1 MLTRHCEPTG
11 PARSGRPDD
20 RLREA
25 IQCRGAVLDCFIA
38 ALLAMTTLALASS
51 ATHAQNDDYPSHSV
65 RLIVSSLPGGNPDV
79 LGRLF
84 AERMTGDF
92 GKAVIVENVT
102 GAGGA
107 LSAITAA
114 KAAPDGYT
122 LFFGDSGIMGIN
134 PILKPDIGFDPV
146 KDFTPV
152 TGLVALPTIL
162 VADPKLPAAT
172 LADFIAL
179 AKSEPG
185 KINYGS
191 AGVGSIH
198 HLTMAMFAD
207 QAGIDVVHVPYR
219 AGTAMVNGL
228 LTGEI
233 QVAWSGIPNVQALI
247 EGGKLRGYCISVL
260 KRSASTPTI
269 PTCDELG
276 IKGFDVAT
284 VMGLYAPAGTPPA
297 IVARLQAEVAKVL
310 RQPDM
315 AARMEQLGMIMEEDG
330 TANYIE
336 FIKRDTARYADI
348 VRKLNITISK

>member
-1 MLTRHCEPTG
+1 MRAHL
-11 PARSGRPDD
+11 
-20 RLREA
+20 A
-25 IQCRGAVLDCFIA
+25 ILATAATIGLATA
-38 ALLAMTTLALASS
+38 AL
-51 ATHAQNDDYPSHSV
+51 AQDDSYPTHSV

-79 LGRLF
+79 LGRLL

-92 GKAVIVENVT
+92 GKTIIVENVT

-114 KAAPDGYT
+114 KAASDGYT
-122 LFFGDSGIMGIN
+122 LLFGDTGIMAIN
-134 PILKPDIGFDPV
+134 PALKPDIGYDPI
-146 KDFTPV
+146 KDFAPV

-162 VADPKLPAAT
+162 VVDPKLPAAT
-172 LADFIAL
+172 LSQFIAL

-185 KINYGS
+185 KIDYGS

-198 HLTMAMFAD
+198 HMTMAMFAD
-207 QAGIDVVHVPYR
+207 STGIDVVHVPYR

-228 LTGEI
+228 LTGEV
-233 QVAWSGIPNVQALI
+233 QAGWSGIPNVLPQI
-247 EGGKLRGYCISVL
+247 ESGRLRGLCISVL

-284 VMGLYAPAGTPPA
+284 VMGLYAPAGTPAA
-297 IVARLQAEVAKVL
+297 IVARLQAEVAKVM
-310 RQPDM
+310 REPAM
-315 AARMEQLGMIMEEDG
+315 AARMEQLGMIMEENG
-330 TANYIE
+330 TASYAA
-336 FIKRDTARYADI
+336 FAKRDVERYSDI